1 MTKIE
6 INTNGDEFELIVDGH
21 SGYAEYGKDIVCA
34 SISTLTFTWI
44 NQIREFE
51 RQNLTQITQFDM
63 EDGKILLKFKTS
75 KSEVLSALETIIT
88 GFLML
93 EEKFSSNLRVTRGEL
108 LS

>member
-6 INTNGDEFELIVDGH
+6 INTNENEFELIVDGH

-51 RQNLTQITQFDM
+51 RQNLAKVTQFDM
-63 EDGKILLKFKTS
+63 EDGKILLKFETS
-75 KSEVLSALETIIT
+75 KSEVLSAFETIIN

-93 EEKFSSNLRVTRGEL
+93 EENFFQNLHVNRGEFKK
-108 LS
+108 